1 MEVLSKKNL
10 TTIMPSFLSNLAS
23 KKIIL
28 ASASPRRQELLRG
41 LEIDFQVKVFPI
53 DESIPE
59 EIPAEFA
66 AAFLSK
72 RKADLF
78 PVELEED
85 ELLITADTLVIVGGK
100 VMGKPADEQEAFEM
114 LKSLSGATHTVMT
127 AVTLKD
133 RKTSITLEDEAK
145 VTFRFLEEDEIWHYL
160 KNYRPFD
167 KAGSY
172 GVQEWIGFVGVSSIT
187 GSYFTV
193 MGLPLHLVYA
203 QLKKW
208 NPT

>member
-1 MEVLSKKNL
+1 
-10 TTIMPSFLSNLAS
+10 MPSFLTNLAS

-28 ASASPRRQELLRG
+28 GSNSPRRQELLRG
-41 LEIDFQVKVFPI
+41 LELDFEVRLHPV
-53 DESIPE
+53 EETIPSDL
-59 EIPAEFA
+59 PAQYA
-66 AAFLSK
+66 AAYLSK
-72 RKADLF
+72 LKADAF
-78 PVELEED
+78 PGELQEN
-85 ELLITADTLVIVGGK
+85 ELLITADTVVIDRGK

-133 RKTSITLEDEAK
+133 RKTSITLEDEAE
-145 VTFRFLEEDEIWHYL
+145 VTFRFLDEEEVWHYL
-160 KNYRPFD
+160 KNYQPFD

-172 GVQEWIGFVGVSSIT
+172 GIQEWIGFVGVSSIT

-193 MGLPLHLVYA
+193 MGFPLHLVYT

-208 NPT
+208 T